1 MKPFTRLYDA
11 MIRAARHRH
20 APWYLGAV
28 SVAESS
34 FFPIPPDVMLMPM
47 VLAEPRRAWQ
57 LATLTTLCSALGGIL
72 GYALGYFAI
81 DAALPLIEQAGH
93 GQSWLQVQAL
103 YRDWGIW
110 IVFLAGFSPI
120 PYKLFT
126 IASGFMAMPLIPF
139 ILASLIGRG
148 GRFYLETLLV
158 SRLGPRM
165 QDTVRRSM
173 EWIGWGLVGSAALI
187 YLILY

>member
-1 MKPFTRLYDA
+1 MKLFTALYDR
-11 MIRAARHRH
+11 MLIAAQHRH

-47 VLAEPRRAWQ
+47 VLAKPHRAWH
-57 LATLTTLCSALGGIL
+57 LATLTTLCSVLGGVL

-81 DAALPLIEQAGH
+81 DAVVPLIERAGYAET
-93 GQSWLQVQAL
+93 WRQVQTL
-103 YRDWGIW
+103 YLEWGVW

-126 IASGFMAMPLIPF
+126 IASGFMAMPLLPF
-139 ILASLIGRG
+139 IGASLIGRG
-148 GRFYLETLLV
+148 GRFYLEALLV

-165 QDTVRRSM
+165 HDGVRQSM
-173 EWIGWGLVGSAALI
+173 EWIGWGLVATTAAF
-187 YLILY
+187 YLAF

>member
-1 MKPFTRLYDA
+1 MKLFTRLYDA
-11 MIRAARHRH
+11 MIRAAGHRH

-57 LATLTTLCSALGGIL
+57 LATLTTLCSVLGGVL

-81 DAALPLIEQAGH
+81 DAALPLIEQAGY
-93 GQSWLQVQAL
+93 GQTWLQVQAL
-103 YRDWGIW
+103 YREWGIW

-126 IASGFMAMPLIPF
+126 IASGFMAMPLLPF

-148 GRFYLETLLV
+148 GRFYLEALLV
-158 SRLGPRM
+158 SRLGPRV
-165 QDTVRRSM
+165 QDTVRRFM
-173 EWIGWGLVGSAALI
+173 EWIGWGLVGSTALI
-187 YLILY
+187 YLFH

>member
-1 MKPFTRLYDA
+1 MRPFTRMYDA
-11 MIRAARHRH
+11 MIRAASHRY

-57 LATLTTLCSALGGIL
+57 LATLTTLCSVLGGVL

-81 DAALPLIEQAGH
+81 DAALPLIEQAGY
-93 GQSWLQVQAL
+93 GQTWLQVQAL

-126 IASGFMAMPLIPF
+126 IASGFMAMPLLPF

-148 GRFYLETLLV
+148 GRFYLEALLV

-173 EWIGWGLVGSAALI
+173 EWIGWGLVGSTALI
-187 YLILY
+187 YLIL

>member
-1 MKPFTRLYDA
+1 MKLFTALYDR
-11 MIRAARHRH
+11 MLVAAQHRH

-47 VLAEPRRAWQ
+47 VLAKPHRAWH
-57 LATLTTLCSALGGIL
+57 LATLTTLCSVLGGVL

-81 DAALPLIEQAGH
+81 DAVVPLIERAGYAET
-93 GQSWLQVQAL
+93 WRQVQAL
-103 YRDWGIW
+103 YLEWGVW

-126 IASGFMAMPLIPF
+126 IASGFMAMPLLPF
-139 ILASLIGRG
+139 IGASLIGRG
-148 GRFYLETLLV
+148 GRFYLEALLV

-165 QDTVRRSM
+165 QDGVRQSM
-173 EWIGWGLVGSAALI
+173 EWIGWGLVATTAAFYWAL
-187 YLILY
+187 